1 MRFYPVWLILLFA
14 VGFASI
20 HAIAQEAAQEAP
32 VIDTRARNAI
42 LVDASTGDILYQKD
56 PDTPVPPASMSKLMT
71 QAIVFDLLK
80 SGDLK
85 EDQTFKI
92 SEDAWRRGGSPAGGS
107 TMYAEVNSEVSILN
121 LLRGAIIQSANDAC
135 IALAE
140 GIAGSETAFLERM
153 KTKAAKLGLKNST
166 FRNSTGLPDPQH
178 LMSVR
183 DLALVARHIIYEH
196 ADRFPLYKEPAFT
209 WNNIAQSNRNPL
221 LKDYPGADGMK
232 TGFTKEAGYGL
243 VGTAQRDN
251 RRLIL
256 VLAGIDSIQAR
267 KEDAQKL
274 LDWGFSLY
282 KQVEVFQGNDVVGQ
296 ARIWG
301 GKKNWV
307 DLLTTQPFSIALTE
321 DEKKTVEVK
330 LSYTG
335 PLYAPVKSQSAIGKV
350 RIYVRGKSIAE
361 IPVVTASDVEAA
373 DGMWEK
379 AWDSALIMMFG
390 G

>member
-1 MRFYPVWLILLFA
+1 MRSIFASLLAVFLAACLFA
-14 VGFASI
+14 VSAG
-20 HAIAQEAAQEAP
+20 AQDVQP
-32 VIDTRARNAI
+32 IDTRARNAI
-42 LVDASTGDILYQKD
+42 LVDASTGDVLFQKD
-56 PDTPVPPASMSKLMT
+56 ADTPVPPASMSKLVT
-71 QAIVFDLLK
+71 QAVVFDLLK

-85 EDQTFKI
+85 DDQKFKI
-92 SEDAWRRGGSPAGGS
+92 SEDAWRRGGSPSGGS
-107 TMYAEVNSEVSILN
+107 TMYAELNSEVSIID
-121 LLRGAIIQSANDAC
+121 LLRGAVIQSANDAC

-153 KTKAAKLGLKNST
+153 KAKGVKLGLKNST

-183 DLALVARHIIYEH
+183 DLALVARSIIYDH
-196 ADRFPLYKEPAFT
+196 PDRFALYKESAFT
-209 WNNIAQSNRNPL
+209 WNNIAQNNRNPL

-232 TGFTKEAGYGL
+232 TGYTKEAGYGL

-256 VLAGIDSIQAR
+256 VVAGFDSAQAR

-274 LDWGFSLY
+274 LDWGFGQY
-282 KQVEVFQGNDVVGQ
+282 KQVEVFQAKDVVGQ
-296 ARIWG
+296 ARVWG
-301 GKKNWV
+301 GNENWV
-307 DLLTTQPFSIALTE
+307 DLLTLQPFSIALTE

-330 LSYTG
+330 LNYKG
-335 PLYAPVKSQSAIGKV
+335 PLYAPVKQEDQIGLV
-350 RIYVRGKSIAE
+350 RIYVRGRAIAE
-361 IPVVTASDVEAA
+361 IPVITAKEVAA
-373 DGMWEK
+373 SEGMWEK

>member
-1 MRFYPVWLILLFA
+1 MRSVFASLLAIFLAACLFA
-14 VGFASI
+14 VSTV
-20 HAIAQEAAQEAP
+20 AQDVQP
-32 VIDTRARNAI
+32 IDTRARNAI
-42 LVDASTGDILYQKD
+42 LVDASTGDVLFQKD
-56 PDTPVPPASMSKLMT
+56 ADTPVPPASMSKLVT
-71 QAIVFDLLK
+71 QAVVFDLLK

-85 EDQTFKI
+85 DDQKFKI
-92 SEDAWRRGGSPAGGS
+92 SEDAWRRGGSPSGGS
-107 TMYAEVNSEVSILN
+107 TMYAELNSEVSIID
-121 LLRGAIIQSANDAC
+121 LLRGAVIQSANDAC

-153 KTKAAKLGLKNST
+153 KAKAAKLGLKNST

-183 DLALVARHIIYEH
+183 DLALVARSIIYDH
-196 ADRFPLYKEPAFT
+196 PDRFALYKEPAFT
-209 WNNIAQSNRNPL
+209 WNNIAQNNRNPL

-232 TGFTKEAGYGL
+232 TGYTKEAGYGL

-256 VLAGIDSIQAR
+256 VVAGFDSAQAR

-274 LDWGFSLY
+274 LDWGFGQY
-282 KQVEVFQGNDVVGQ
+282 KQVEVFQAKDVVGQ
-296 ARIWG
+296 ARVWG
-301 GKKNWV
+301 GNENWV
-307 DLLTTQPFSIALTE
+307 DLLTLQPFSIALTE

-330 LSYTG
+330 LNYKG
-335 PLYAPVKSQSAIGKV
+335 PLYAPVKQEDQIGLV
-350 RIYVRGKSIAE
+350 RIYVRGRAIAE
-361 IPVVTASDVEAA
+361 IPVITAKEVAA
-373 DGMWEK
+373 SEGMWEK